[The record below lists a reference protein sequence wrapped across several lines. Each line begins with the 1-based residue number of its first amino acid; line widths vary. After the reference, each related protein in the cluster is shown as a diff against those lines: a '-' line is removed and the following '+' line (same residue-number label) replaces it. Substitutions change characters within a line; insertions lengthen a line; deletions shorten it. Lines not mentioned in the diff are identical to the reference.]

1 MFISLEGIEGAGKST
16 LADSLLNYFKAQS
29 KDVILT
35 REPGGTPLAEEIR
48 HTILHS
54 NPNEQLSKNAE
65 LFLMFA
71 SRIQHIEKLIEPAL
85 KKNKIVISD
94 RYIDASYAYQG
105 GGRGIKFQDINVLE
119 NMFIKNHMPDL
130 TLLLDLPL
138 DKMKARLN
146 KGPLDKIEK
155 ENLEFFYN
163 VRSAY
168 LKRAKNNPERIKII
182 DASQSIDLVLE
193 QSIDV
198 INEKLHD

>member
-16 LADSLLNYFKAQS
+16 LANSLLNYFKSQNQA
-29 KDVILT
+29 VILT

-54 NPNEQLSKNAE
+54 NPSEKLSKNAE
-65 LFLMFA
+65 LLLMFA
-71 SRIQHIEKLIEPAL
+71 SRIQHIEQLIKPAL
-85 KKNKIVISD
+85 EKNKIVISD

-105 GGRGIKFQDINVLE
+105 GGRGIEFENISILE
-119 NMFIKNHMPDL
+119 NIFIKNNLPDI

-138 DKMKARLN
+138 DKMKERL
-146 KGPLDKIEK
+146 KKAPLDKIEK

-182 DASQSIDLVLE
+182 DASQSTNIVLE
-193 QSIDV
+193 QSLAFIK
-198 INEKLHD
+198 EKAS

>member
-16 LADSLLNYFKAQS
+16 LANSLLNYFKSQNQA
-29 KDVILT
+29 VILT

-54 NPNEQLSKNAE
+54 NPSEKLSKNAE
-65 LFLMFA
+65 LLLMFA
-71 SRIQHIEKLIEPAL
+71 SRIQHIEQLIKPAL
-85 KKNKIVISD
+85 EKNKIVISD

-105 GGRGIKFQDINVLE
+105 GGRGIEFENISILE
-119 NMFIKNHMPDL
+119 NIFIKNNLPDI

-138 DKMKARLN
+138 DKMKERL
-146 KGPLDKIEK
+146 KKAPLDKIEK

-182 DASQSIDLVLE
+182 DASQSTNIVLE
-193 QSIDV
+193 QSLAFI
-198 INEKLHD
+198 KGKAS